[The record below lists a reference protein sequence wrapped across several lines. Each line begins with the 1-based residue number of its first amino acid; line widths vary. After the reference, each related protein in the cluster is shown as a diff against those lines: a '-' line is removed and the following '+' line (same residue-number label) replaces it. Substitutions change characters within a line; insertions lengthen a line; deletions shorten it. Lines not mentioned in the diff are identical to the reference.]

1 MSDRRRSVATI
12 SVHAGAKPPASVTLP
27 KVPPI
32 YATSVFS
39 FDYLDQIDEV
49 YLGSARVR
57 VFQDGQ
63 PKGIDLLEEAIAEL
77 EGREDAVAFASG
89 MAAITTAVLATVSA
103 KKTTCFQP
111 GLCTA
116 ARTPSSTTTCP
127 KEA

>member
-49 YLGSARVR
+49 YLGSARGYVYSR
-57 VFQDGQ
+57 MGN
-63 PKGIDLLEEAIAEL
+63 PGIDLLEEAIAEL
-77 EGREDAVAFASG
+77 EGGEDAVAFASG

-103 KKTTCFQP
+103 KDHV
-111 GLCTA
+111 LS
-116 ARTPSSTTTCP
+116 ARTLYGGTYTFFHDDLP